1 MSSPIHPAA
10 GGGKATTPHRT
21 DRAAHAHNS
30 IRTRNVRNTVP
41 PTRRRPS
48 PIHPS
53 NTTPSNT
60 QHCVMPERHRM
71 PTVQGGR
78 VGHSQACGA
87 AEAARRRSD
96 AAMGSRGVRRATRH
110 VHAPPPA
117 ALTVHP
123 QTSTERPK
131 PNCGRNAGSRHHI
144 TLTLTLSGHQVAPPA
159 SGGCPPPSIRRRAAA
174 KPPPPMHPAACVAAS
189 PSPLQPSVVGH
200 PNSNRQ
206 RRPSLGPSAG
216 HSARL
221 GLSPVT
227 APRRASCRTAPRR

>member
-1 MSSPIHPAA
+1 LAAPGTAGAVARGASERNAEIRDTICHAVTDCVTYPAN
-10 GGGKATTPHRT
+10 RWVL
-21 DRAAHAHNS
+21 AA
-30 IRTRNVRNTVP
+30 
-41 PTRRRPS
+41 
-48 PIHPS
+48 
-53 NTTPSNT
+53 
-60 QHCVMPERHRM
+60 C
-71 PTVQGGR
+71 
-78 VGHSQACGA
+78 
-87 AEAARRRSD
+87 
-96 AAMGSRGVRRATRH
+96 VRRATRH